1 MNDEE
6 LKRIIEAILFA
17 SDQPVSINEM
27 REVLDGA
34 DGRIIRTVIEG
45 LRDEYEKEKR
55 SFRLVEVAGGFQM
68 ATDPLYG
75 EWLKKIYKSRQ
86 TNRLSGPALETLA
99 IIAYRQPV
107 TRADIEFIRGV
118 NVDGVVKNLMDRNI
132 IRITGRKDVP
142 GRPILYGTTKEFL
155 LYFGLNSLDELPNL
169 KEFSEADI
177 QLPEE
182 EKKGISEMK
191 AGEKVEVSE
200 SGETAGTD

>member
-34 DGRIIRTVIEG
+34 DGRIIRTVIER

-55 SFRLVEVAGGFQM
+55 SFKIVEVAGGFQM

-118 NVDGVVKNLMDRNI
+118 NVDGVIKNLMDRNI

-177 QLPEE
+177 QLPEKDNKE
-182 EKKGISEMK
+182 VSEMK

>member
-6 LKRIIEAILFA
+6 LKRVIEAILFA
-17 SDQPVSINEM
+17 SDEPLSINEI

-55 SFRLVEVAGGFQM
+55 SFKIVEVAGGFQM

-75 EWLKKIYKSRQ
+75 EWLKKMYKSRQ

-118 NVDGVVKNLMDRNI
+118 NVDGVIKNLMDRNL

-155 LYFGLNSLDELPNL
+155 LYFGLNSLDELPKL
-169 KEFSEADI
+169 KEFSEAEI

-182 EKKGISEMK
+182 TK
-191 AGEKVEVSE
+191 AGEKVEVRE

>member
-6 LKRIIEAILFA
+6 LKRVIEAILFA
-17 SDQPVSINEM
+17 SDEPLSINEI

-55 SFRLVEVAGGFQM
+55 SFRIVEVAGGFQM

-75 EWLKKIYKSRQ
+75 EWLKKMYKSRQ

-118 NVDGVVKNLMDRNI
+118 NVDGVIKNLMDRNL

-155 LYFGLNSLDELPNL
+155 LYFGLNSLDELPKL
-169 KEFSEADI
+169 KEFSEAEI

-182 EKKGISEMK
+182 TK
-191 AGEKVEVSE
+191 AGEKVEVRE

>member
-17 SDQPVSINEM
+17 SDEPLSINEI

-55 SFRLVEVAGGFQM
+55 SFKIVEVAGGFQM

-75 EWLKKIYKSRQ
+75 EWLKKMYKSRQ

-118 NVDGVVKNLMDRNI
+118 NVDGVIKNLMDRNL

-155 LYFGLNSLDELPNL
+155 LYFGLNSLDELPKL
-169 KEFSEADI
+169 KEFSEAEI

-182 EKKGISEMK
+182 TK
-191 AGEKVEVSE
+191 AGEKVEVRE

>member
-1 MNDEE
+1 M
-6 LKRIIEAILFA
+6 FA
-17 SDQPVSINEM
+17 SDQPVSINEI

-55 SFRLVEVAGGFQM
+55 SFKIIEVAGGFQM

-75 EWLKKIYKSRQ
+75 EWLKKMYKSRQ

-99 IIAYRQPV
+99 IIAYRQPA

-118 NVDGVVKNLMDRNI
+118 NVDGVIKNLMDRNI

-155 LYFGLNSLDELPNL
+155 LYFGLNSLNELPKL
-169 KEFSEADI
+169 KEFSEVDI

-182 EKKGISEMK
+182 TK

>member
-6 LKRIIEAILFA
+6 LKRVIEAILFA
-17 SDQPVSINEM
+17 SDQPVSINEI

-55 SFRLVEVAGGFQM
+55 SFKIVEVAGGFQM

-75 EWLKKIYKSRQ
+75 EWLKKMYKSRQ

-118 NVDGVVKNLMDRNI
+118 NVDGVLKNLMDRNL

-155 LYFGLNSLDELPNL
+155 LYFGLNSLDELPKL
-169 KEFSEADI
+169 KEFSEAEI

-182 EKKGISEMK
+182 TK

>member
-6 LKRIIEAILFA
+6 FKRVIEAILFA

-27 REVLDGA
+27 SEVLDGA

-75 EWLKKIYKSRQ
+75 EWLKKMYKSRQ

-107 TRADIEFIRGV
+107 TRTDIEFIRGV
-118 NVDGVVKNLMDRNI
+118 NVDGVIKNLMDRDLI
-132 IRITGRKDVP
+132 KITGRKDVP

-177 QLPEE
+177 LHSGNKEAIE
-182 EKKGISEMK
+182 TK
-191 AGEKVEVSE
+191 AGEEV
-200 SGETAGTD
+200 

>member
-118 NVDGVVKNLMDRNI
+118 NVDGVIKNLMDRNI

-182 EKKGISEMK
+182 EKKEISEMK